1 MYKKHYTTINIVLIC
16 AGLLL
21 LLSNVSLAFWLRD
34 SFLTDIGVDEK
45 VSIEIF
51 KSYMYMIQIIGGIL
65 FSIGLYRLTEIKNI
79 SKIKWWEL

>member
-79 SKIKWWEL
+79 SKIK

>member
-45 VSIEIF
+45 YQLKYLKVICI
-51 KSYMYMIQIIGGIL
+51 
-65 FSIGLYRLTEIKNI
+65 
-79 SKIKWWEL
+79 